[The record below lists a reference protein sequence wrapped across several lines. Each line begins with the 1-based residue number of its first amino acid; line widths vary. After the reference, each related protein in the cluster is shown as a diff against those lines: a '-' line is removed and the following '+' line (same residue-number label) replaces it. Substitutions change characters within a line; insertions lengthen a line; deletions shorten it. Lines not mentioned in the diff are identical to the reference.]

1 MVPVDQ
7 GETHKLPFSIRHR
20 VVSRAELVSVSEPVP
35 VYGRP
40 DEFTGVVTQA
50 FVEEF
55 VGAEDGQVIH

>member
-7 GETHKLPFSIRHR
+7 CEPHKLARR
-20 VVSRAELVSVSEPVP
+20 VHDHIVSRAELVSVLEPLS